1 MKKVYLDVLTD
12 SSGKIDYMVRGK
24 GLTQSSIKAAADR
37 FDGYVNLYA
46 SMFNGEAVT
55 FDLADGAPSFTF
67 AKDFT
72 VSSNDH
78 FLRKVSVKY
87 QEGNINDY
95 FKKA

>member
-1 MKKVYLDVLTD
+1 
-12 SSGKIDYMVRGK
+12 
-24 GLTQSSIKAAADR
+24 
-37 FDGYVNLYA
+37 
-46 SMFNGEAVT
+46 MFNGEAVT

-87 QEGNINDY
+87 QEGNLKSY
-95 FKKA
+95 VRRT

>member
-24 GLTQSSIKAAADR
+24 GLTQASIKSAADKLG
-37 FDGYVNLYA
+37 GYVNLYT
-46 SMFNGEAVT
+46 SMYNGEEAT

-72 VSSNDH
+72 VSSNEH
-78 FLRKVSVKY
+78 FYRKVSVKY
-87 QEGNINDY
+87 QAGNINDY
-95 FKKA
+95 FKKS